1 MSFTEVIKMVKEK
14 NISNMNKLV
23 ISDMIASINYNK
35 RKEKNVLSG
44 I

>member
-1 MSFTEVIKMVKEK
+1 MIKEK
-14 NISNMNKLV
+14 NISNIHKTV
-23 ISDMIASINYNK
+23 ISDLITSINYNK

>member
-1 MSFTEVIKMVKEK
+1 MIKEK
-14 NISNMNKLV
+14 NISNISKLV

-35 RKEKNVLSG
+35 RKEKNILSG